1 MKTKKG
7 DLTWEMIG
15 RLLIGLVVLAV
26 ILVIIFSSKEQ
37 MATLAVKIKSLL
49 RFGV

>member
-1 MKTKKG
+1 MRTKKG
-7 DLTWEMIG
+7 ELTWEMIG
-15 RLLIGLVVLAV
+15 RLLIGLLVLTV
-26 ILVIIFSSKEQ
+26 ILIILFGSKEQ